1 MQGGCEHEESPAHPD
16 SACAVAVEAALAGG
30 LREPKLMHVCV
41 RARAQTRPL
50 RVPLTPNS
58 LVVPETLTQRT
69 SLLASCLW
77 DSIQSDH
84 VVPCHYIL
92 YTWSH

>member
-41 RARAQTRPL
+41 RARADSPAAG
-50 RVPLTPNS
+50 TPNPQLLS
-58 LVVPETLTQRT
+58 SARDPDTAHFT
-69 SLLASCLW
+69 S
-77 DSIQSDH
+77 SIL
-84 VVPCHYIL
+84 PLGL
-92 YTWSH
+92 YTE